1 MQWADT
7 ALPTPQHRPCAAVGQ
22 GDPGRCRS
30 PQQHASQVPGL
41 PHPAGGFGRANRP
54 PQGRINF
61 AIWGGARPTPDEM
74 LSVTSDVALQIE
86 TASPS
91 IAARNLPPLRHC
103 ETGSASPAISACRQH
118 PGKRAVWKIA
128 MAGYGASCP
137 PTLTLRCCRKR
148 RSRPSPID
156 LTAHPVNAW
165 AIALRMRFW
174 ESRSPFS
181 RPDKFCRPGWGSPH
195 PG

>member
-1 MQWADT
+1 MAKPTSPRWSNAAAASLSSCVIRAAIPPVSWL
-7 ALPTPQHRPCAAVGQ
+7 ALIGICMLCP
-22 GDPGRCRS
+22 
-30 PQQHASQVPGL
+30 L
-41 PHPAGGFGRANRP
+41 PS
-54 PQGRINF
+54 
-61 AIWGGARPTPDEM
+61 DE
-74 LSVTSDVALQIE
+74 
-86 TASPS
+86 ASPS

-103 ETGSASPAISACRQH
+103 ETGSASPVISACRQH
-118 PGKRAVWKIA
+118 PGKKAVWKIA

-181 RPDKFCRPGWGSPH
+181 RLDKFCRPGWGSPH
-195 PG
+195 PGRNATQHLGCRASNRNRRANR